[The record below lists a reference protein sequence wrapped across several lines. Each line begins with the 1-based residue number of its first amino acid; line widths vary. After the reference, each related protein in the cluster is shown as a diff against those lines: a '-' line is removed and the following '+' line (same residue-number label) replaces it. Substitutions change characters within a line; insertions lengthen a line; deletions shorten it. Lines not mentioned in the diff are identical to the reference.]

1 MAKAKTLIAL
11 AEGENIPLNQLRL
24 SEDNVRKTFTKEA
37 IADMAKDIRTNGLIQ
52 SLSVR
57 KLAEAE
63 GIVTHEVQG
72 GGRRFR
78 ALQLLVQQ
86 KELAEDTP
94 IPTVP
99 NEKQIAAQISLAEN
113 VQREALNP
121 IDEYRAYAAMKEQGK
136 SEEDIAAANRVSV
149 HVVKQRL
156 RLGTASPVLHKAF
169 LDEKLT
175 LSNLMAFCVTDDK
188 ERQEQVWKE
197 LKSQSYLNTWTI
209 KQKLMENTVPTSD
222 RRVKFVGLKAYE
234 NAGGRVEPDL
244 FAEDHAS
251 YILDVALLNQ
261 LAQAKLD
268 RAAEKVKAQGW
279 AWAMTGVD
287 IPYETTSAFGQI
299 TAENEER
306 TEQEEEQ
313 LQALEA
319 ERDQIR
325 ETPKDERSKK
335 QVKRLEDLNAEIDA
349 LENPEPIYNPE
360 DMARAGAT
368 VEIDSSGKLNVT
380 YGYLKPDDVS
390 AEEPSVGA
398 DAPSATGEEAEEE
411 EGAAKIPD
419 SLVTNLT
426 IHRTASLQAALAEKP
441 DVAFVAVIHAMAV
454 SSLNMFGS
462 ESCLQ
467 IRAVTDFPSHIDGLK
482 EFGPMKAMIEQRKA
496 WAARLPSDSIKLW
509 EAIEAMPRK
518 EQMQLLAFLAATTVN
533 VVVQKHDNRSRQVNH
548 SQVLAEAL
556 KYDIRKDWKPT
567 AENFFS
573 RVAKA
578 TILASVAEARDEKT
592 ANLISHC
599 KKAAMATE
607 AERLVDGTGWLPQPM
622 RAEDPAIDD
631 EADTSE
637 EEAALSDFE
646 GGVSEEEVG
655 ASA

>member
-368 VEIDSSGKLNVT
+368 VEIDSSGKLMRSLDHTTIDLKKVERGDPMTIYIVLPPDKLLTHGKLLRLWLTLLLNALSKRETRPAMPTLLIVDEAAQLGEMKELKSAIT
-380 YGYLKPDDVS
+380 LMRGYGMKVWTFWQDLTQLQALYPDDWPTIVNNCAVHQYFGVSTPMAARTLQDYLGDTCPRPVASLKPNHL
-390 AEEPSVGA
+390 ALYRPGEKGSVVRTPNYLT
-398 DAPSATGEEAEEE
+398 DAMFQGMFDANPFYASR
-411 EGAAKIPD
+411 PD
-419 SLVTNLT
+419 
-426 IHRTASLQAALAEKP
+426 LA
-441 DVAFVAVIHAMAV
+441 
-454 SSLNMFGS
+454 
-462 ESCLQ
+462 
-467 IRAVTDFPSHIDGLK
+467 
-482 EFGPMKAMIEQRKA
+482 
-496 WAARLPSDSIKLW
+496 
-509 EAIEAMPRK
+509 
-518 EQMQLLAFLAATTVN
+518 
-533 VVVQKHDNRSRQVNH
+533 
-548 SQVLAEAL
+548 
-556 KYDIRKDWKPT
+556 
-567 AENFFS
+567 
-573 RVAKA
+573 
-578 TILASVAEARDEKT
+578 
-592 ANLISHC
+592 
-599 KKAAMATE
+599 
-607 AERLVDGTGWLPQPM
+607 LVDEQY
-622 RAEDPAIDD
+622 EIDERD
-631 EADTSE
+631 
-637 EEAALSDFE
+637 
-646 GGVSEEEVG
+646 GGVLLHFPAREQQ
-655 ASA
+655 